1 MKKYLLLSAILL
13 TNNSF
18 GIGITPPPGDFKFNY
33 TSEYNPKTQY
43 TKVNGDIHKKIQSNI
58 NTGWRSPEVLKSWS
72 SGYKGQN
79 VTVHN
84 FDYHLKDYKKTDF
97 NNANNVRK
105 NDGKVYN
112 LVNTHGDKTL
122 AITQAIAPMV
132 KQIGYDV
139 NMYKPGFGYTLNSGL
154 NIFNVSLMS
163 SAQSMPLRYLSL
175 NDKAVVVISAA
186 NDNLNMGDVIK
197 NGQYKEMEGKYNL
210 LANNLKLGNS
220 VIYAGALDR
229 NGTVTNKAIKAS
241 YSNKAGEDYFFQK
254 KFLMVGVDGYKAGF
268 AGTSMAAPIISGYAA
283 IVGSKFNTATP
294 NQVTNQLLNT
304 ARTDTI
310 LNYDAK
316 IHGRGEA
323 SLTRALSPIKLR

>member
-1 MKKYLLLSAILL
+1 MKKYLLLSATLL
-13 TNNSF
+13 TNTAF
-18 GIGITPPPGDFKFNY
+18 AVGITPPPGDFIFNY
-33 TSEYNPKTQY
+33 TSQHDYQTQY
-43 TKVNGDIHKKIQSNI
+43 TKVNGGIYKKIQSNI
-58 NTGWRSPEVLKSWS
+58 SPRWKNAEVLKAWS
-72 SGYKGQN
+72 NGYKGQN
-79 VTVHN
+79 ITVHN

-112 LVNTHGDKTL
+112 LVNTHGDYTL

-139 NMYKPGFGYTLNSGL
+139 NMYRPGYGYTLHSGL
-154 NIFNVSLMS
+154 NIFNISLMS
-163 SAQSMPLRYLSL
+163 STQSVPLRYLSL
-175 NDKAVVVISAA
+175 NDKAVVVISAG
-186 NDNLNMGDVIK
+186 NDNHNMGDIIK
-197 NGQYKEMEGKYNL
+197 GGQYKEMEGKYNL

-229 NGTVTNKAIKAS
+229 NGSTTNKAIKAS

-254 KFLMVGVDGYKAGF
+254 KFLMVGVEGYKAGF
-268 AGTSMAAPIISGYAA
+268 SGTSMAAPIISGYAA

-310 LNYDAK
+310 LNYDPK

-323 SLTRALSPIKLR
+323 SLTRALAPFKLR